1 MAVSAEREASVNG
14 REGERYRGVT
24 LYLFFLIPGLISLGY
39 SWMTVQ
45 QRLVPLLSTS
55 ADPQRAHTI
64 LVRWLDHGYFASHG
78 LLWPVADGST
88 IYRSATGAHMISA
101 FLVEKIWIGITG
113 RYGWK
118 LLALHNELLVLLTA
132 ALLALLCYRTAR
144 RFGATPVPAFV
155 AGVAAQSVWLT
166 FPDVLSV
173 FWHASEQVTGTFAA
187 IGFLLLEERALDG
200 GRTRR
205 LTILQ
210 ALAMFALAYI
220 EIMVAVGFVASYL
233 AALLLLRGER
243 IPWKR
248 LAAVLIL
255 PPMFAAA
262 IYGVQ
267 LLSAKAEA
275 RRTGVKL
282 YGSGFLY
289 RSGLDGDAMFY
300 GEHLDIAFGRD
311 MLRAHRDGN
320 TRFLFHWPGLFFAG
334 AISLLAV
341 FAAYLRGRAPRIAII
356 VLVTLTGPY
365 LIYAAVFSQAVV
377 LHPYL
382 YDVLLMTPLVI
393 ALFGMMPALA
403 ESLTGRTGLIILI
416 ALFAAMWL
424 SMFQLRLYALTNP
437 APQPAGVL
445 AAPNGGRP

>member
-24 LYLFFLIPGLISLGY
+24 LYLFFLIPGLIALGY

-45 QRLVPLLSTS
+45 QRLVPALSTS
-55 ADPQRAHTI
+55 AEPQRAHTI
-64 LVRWLDHGYFASHG
+64 LMRWFDHGYFASHG

-118 LLALHNELLVLLTA
+118 LLTLHNELLVLLTA
-132 ALLALLCYRTAR
+132 ALLALLCYRMAR
-144 RFGATPVPAFV
+144 RFGAAPVHAFV

-173 FWHASEQVTGTFAA
+173 FWHASAQVTGIFAS
-187 IGFLLLEERALDG
+187 IGFLLLEERALEG

-210 ALAMFALAYI
+210 ALSIFALAYI
-220 EIMVAVGFVASYL
+220 EMMVALGFVASYL
-233 AALLLLRGER
+233 AAILLLRGER

-255 PPMFAAA
+255 PPMVAVA

-267 LLSAKAEA
+267 LVSARAEA
-275 RRTGVKL
+275 RRTDVKL

-300 GEHLDIAFGRD
+300 GDHLDIAFGRD
-311 MLRAHRDGN
+311 MLRAHRDDN
-320 TRFLFHWPGLFFAG
+320 TQFLFHWPGLFFAG
-334 AISLLAV
+334 ALSLLAV

-356 VLVTLTGPY
+356 VLVTLTGSY

-382 YDVLLMTPLVI
+382 YDVLLMTPVVI

-403 ESLTGRTGLIILI
+403 ESLMGRTGLIVLL

-437 APQPAGVL
+437 APQPAAVL

>member
-1 MAVSAEREASVNG
+1 MNE
-14 REGERYRGVT
+14 REGERYRGLT
-24 LYLFFLIPGLISLGY
+24 LYLFFLIPGLIALGY

-45 QRLVPLLSTS
+45 HRLVPALSS
-55 ADPQRAHTI
+55 SEGPQRAHTI
-64 LVRWLDHGYFASHG
+64 LMRWIDHGYFASHG

-101 FLVEKIWIGITG
+101 FVVEKIWITITG
-113 RYGWK
+113 RYGWE

-132 ALLALLCYRTAR
+132 ALLALLCYRMAR
-144 RFGATPVPAFV
+144 RFGAAPVHAFV

-173 FWHASEQVTGTFAA
+173 FSHASEQVTGISAA
-187 IGFLLLEERALDG
+187 LGFLLLEEHALDG

-210 ALAMFALAYI
+210 AFAIFALAYV
-220 EIMVAVGFVASYL
+220 EMVVAVTFIASYL
-233 AALLLLRGER
+233 AACLLLRGER

-255 PPMFAAA
+255 PPMFAVA

-275 RRTGVKL
+275 KRTGVKL

-300 GEHLDIAFGRD
+300 GDHLDIAFGRD
-311 MLRAHRDGN
+311 MLRTHRDGGN
-320 TRFLFHWPGLFFAG
+320 TRFLFHWPALFFAG

-341 FAAYLRGRAPRIAII
+341 LAAYLRGRAPRLAVIG
-356 VLVTLTGPY
+356 LVTLTGSY

-403 ESLTGRTGLIILI
+403 ESLTGRTGLIVLL
-416 ALFAAMWL
+416 ALFVATWL
-424 SMFQLRLYALTNP
+424 SMFQLRLYALTSP
-437 APQPAGVL
+437 APQPAAVL
-445 AAPNGGRP
+445 TAP